1 MGDGDRFLARA
12 STYEASLLKGPVTIR
27 TDFVRRELYVS
38 FRKKLAHVG
47 NAALVALFAI
57 SFASAQYSGQA
68 KPKDKGADIP
78 PVMRSVVVVEWTGD
92 IAKPNASRVIPISVW
107 DGTQLQDGGIF
118 LSRPQPL
125 ALDSGVEY
133 ELQQNGKNVG
143 LFDIEE
149 AARQQNTWIGFGKYK
164 KPAVKLSADE
174 LARMSAK
181 IKIDA
186 GDEYSDA
193 PVLHRKQHPDENGGS
208 APESGQKNAPADPDR
223 PTLHRGGDSG
233 GDDGSTSNKTSAP
246 NGGGPTPDPD
256 RPKLHQDAGNGGS
269 QSGDPDRPRLNN
281 TPPPDEEA
289 HVSSLPDVADP
300 NRPRLK
306 RGVPEGL
313 ETAVDPSKVETSLM
327 NAPAEMKQQ
336 VGVSDSRQI
345 KEHTW
350 EFTWADPDD
359 QRKMKEAVEEAARK
373 ALGLAEPSLEPPAPK
388 RTATTTAHRT
398 PVKPTQ
404 TPEPPKLLDE
414 QFRIYELAYGG
425 GVTMVFSARTD
436 GVGADQK
443 FVTIVAQPDLYGSVV
458 VILKSVTDVAHL
470 DVKPRMRLIDAVDAE
485 GDNRG
490 DLLFELRGG
499 NQRQFA
505 LYRVLRGQA
514 SQIFETTATFYGSAG
529 E

>member
-1 MGDGDRFLARA
+1 LTGA
-12 STYEASLLKGPVTIR
+12 STYEAFLLKGPVTIR

-38 FRKKLAHVG
+38 FHKKLAHVG
-47 NAALVALFAI
+47 NAAFIAVFAI
-57 SFASAQYSGQA
+57 PLASAQYSGQV
-68 KPKDKGADIP
+68 KPKDKGADGP
-78 PVMRSVVVVEWTGD
+78 AVMRSVVVVEWTGD

-107 DGTQLQDGGIF
+107 DGAQLQDGGIY

-133 ELQQNGKNVG
+133 ELQQNGKNIG

-149 AARQQNTWIGFGKYK
+149 AARQQNTWIGFGKYR
-164 KPAVKLSADE
+164 KPPVKLSADD

-186 GDEYSDA
+186 DDEYSDA

-208 APESGQKNAPADPDR
+208 APESGQKNPAADPDR
-223 PTLHRGGDSG
+223 PTLHRGSDSG
-233 GDDGSTSNKTSAP
+233 GDDGSTSDKPSAP

-269 QSGDPDRPRLNN
+269 QAGDPDRPRLNN
-281 TPPPDEEA
+281 NTPKPDEEA
-289 HVSSLPDVADP
+289 SVSSLPDVADP

-306 RGVPEGL
+306 RGIPEGI
-313 ETAVDPSKVETSLM
+313 EAAVDPSKVETSLM
-327 NAPAEMKQQ
+327 SAPVEMKQQ

-350 EFTWADPDD
+350 EFTWDNPDD

-373 ALGLAEPSLEPPAPK
+373 ALGLAEPPTSEAPAPK
-388 RTATTTAHRT
+388 RTATTTARRT
-398 PVKPTQ
+398 PVKPAPA
-404 TPEPPKLLDE
+404 PEPPKLLDE

-425 GVTMVFSARTD
+425 GVTMVFSARTE

-458 VILKSVTDVAHL
+458 VILKSVTDAAHL

-514 SQIFETTATFYGSAG
+514 SQIFETTATFFGSAG